1 MGYRYSVTI
10 TYSAENKKEYL
21 FKDEKSAEKFF
32 KENDKPMVAI
42 RMKELKT
49 ARA

>member
-1 MGYRYSVTI
+1 MVYRYSVTI

-21 FKDEKSAEKFF
+21 FNDEKSAEKFF
-32 KENDKPMVAI
+32 KENDKPTVVV
-42 RMKELKT
+42 RMKELKV

>member
-1 MGYRYSVTI
+1 MYKYSVTI
-10 TYSAENKKEYL
+10 LYSTDNKKEYL

-32 KENDKPMVAI
+32 KENDKPMVTV

-49 ARA
+49 AIA

>member
-1 MGYRYSVTI
+1 MSYRYSVTI

-21 FKDEKSAEKFF
+21 FNDEKSAEKFC
-32 KENDKPMVAI
+32 KENNKPTVAV
-42 RMKELKT
+42 RMKELKV